1 LPRIPDAVADVVEKL
16 GGVVSDLFN
25 ESDPLTVIT
34 SDDADQTFST
44 RCATAPDTA
53 DGPSE
58 LLNSMAVSR

>member
-1 LPRIPDAVADVVEKL
+1 VAEKL
-16 GGVVSDLFN
+16 GGVVSELFN